1 MSCEVVILPIAQA
14 DLDETAFFLA
24 GRTAAAGFR
33 FLEAARL
40 TLGLF
45 SNFPLLNEWVEST
58 NPHLEG
64 LRRFRIKRFKKY
76 ILFYLTT
83 ATTIYVVRVLH
94 GSRDTRSILE
104 TDERP

>member
-1 MSCEVVILPIAQA
+1 MSSEVVILPIARA

-24 GRTAAAGFR
+24 GRTPAAGFR

-40 TLGLF
+40 TIGLIL
-45 SNFPLLNEWVEST
+45 NFPLLGEWVEST

-64 LRRFRIKRFKKY
+64 FRRFRIKRFKKY
-76 ILFYLTT
+76 ILFDLRT
-83 ATTIYVVRVLH
+83 ATTIHVVRVLH

>member
-1 MSCEVVILPIAQA
+1 MSSEVVILPIARA

-24 GRTAAAGFR
+24 GRTPAAGFR

-40 TLGLF
+40 TIGLI
-45 SNFPLLNEWVEST
+45 SNFPLLGEGVERT

-64 LRRFRIKRFKKY
+64 SRRYRIKRIKKY
-76 ILFYLTT
+76 ILFDLTT
-83 ATTIYVVRVLH
+83 ATTIDVVRVLH
-94 GSRDTRSILE
+94 GSRDTRLILE